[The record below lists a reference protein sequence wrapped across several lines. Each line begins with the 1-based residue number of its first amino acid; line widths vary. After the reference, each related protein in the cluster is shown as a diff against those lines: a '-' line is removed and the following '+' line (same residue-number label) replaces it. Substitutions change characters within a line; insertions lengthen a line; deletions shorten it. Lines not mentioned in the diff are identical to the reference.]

1 MVTVNI
7 ISSEECV
14 IIKVVISSSRGSYNT
29 ICLSTVC
36 FRIYECYGTQIVSK
50 YACKL

>member
-1 MVTVNI
+1 MVTVNC
-7 ISSEECV
+7 ISSVDSV
-14 IIKVVISSSRGSYNT
+14 IIKEVISLSRGSYTT

-36 FRIYECYGTQIVSK
+36 FQIYECYGRQIVSK